1 MKKESHT
8 FMKKLIVFFLISL
21 LFKPIWLFNNQDL
34 GKPGNDDLSHWLH
47 AATVVYDFDLD
58 YEDDFIVEIGTFN
71 YEKNTPYH
79 PPGAGYLSAPFIF
92 IFSLFDNQEP
102 ERLNPVGSFAYLGF
116 FAASLF
122 YCWMGL
128 FLIFKTMV
136 TKNLSKDYFI
146 IFSVLVGTLAHFV
159 TTRFVM
165 SHAIEFFLCAYLCY
179 LFEGNTRP
187 YLIKNYTKISVVYL
201 LLSLT
206 RPSTFIYSLCFII
219 IYFKKQDYN
228 LKNFYVISLNSLLIA
243 IFHILTSL
251 HLYGTYTIFQNYQT
265 NLGEQSYLDFD
276 LLGIILN
283 TPKLVS
289 LIFSPSL
296 GIIWTI
302 PVIIFGI
309 IAFILNKIKTNN
321 LNFLSNIFVFLYLY
335 GASVVLIVWQ
345 GREFSFGQ
353 RLLIGII
360 PFCAIKLSEYKKSTL
375 FNMLF
380 YFFTW
385 VSYLGYL
392 YFYTSD
398 NLNLKKGTTLW
409 GTEVGFAGQDYFIF
423 LFREILVVE
432 NIISML
438 GRTIYS
444 VNLFSFTTIEKF
456 SSILSIDQF
465 ISSEKLQK
473 VIELTDIYSN
483 VDTSY
488 LFTVNVLIIIFCFY
502 TTQLIFGTKARLY

>member
-1 MKKESHT
+1 M
-8 FMKKLIVFFLISL
+8 
-21 LFKPIWLFNNQDL
+21 
-34 GKPGNDDLSHWLH
+34 
-47 AATVVYDFDLD
+47 
-58 YEDDFIVEIGTFN
+58 
-71 YEKNTPYH
+71 
-79 PPGAGYLSAPFIF
+79 
-92 IFSLFDNQEP
+92 
-102 ERLNPVGSFAYLGF
+102 
-116 FAASLF
+116 
-122 YCWMGL
+122 
-128 FLIFKTMV
+128 
-136 TKNLSKDYFI
+136 
-146 IFSVLVGTLAHFV
+146 
-159 TTRFVM
+159 
-165 SHAIEFFLCAYLCY
+165 
-179 LFEGNTRP
+179 
-187 YLIKNYTKISVVYL
+187 
-201 LLSLT
+201 
-206 RPSTFIYSLCFII
+206 
-219 IYFKKQDYN
+219 
-228 LKNFYVISLNSLLIA
+228 
-243 IFHILTSL
+243 SL

-265 NLGEQSYLDFD
+265 NLDEQSYLDFD
-276 LLGIILN
+276 LLDIILS
-283 TPKLVS
+283 TPKLAS

-309 IAFILNKIKTNN
+309 IAFILNKFKTNN

-335 GASVVLIVWQ
+335 GASIVLIVWQ

-360 PFCAIKLSEYKKSTL
+360 PFCAIKLSEYKKSSL

-432 NIISML
+432 NIVSML

-483 VDTSY
+483 VNTNY
-488 LFTVNVLIIIFCFY
+488 LVTVNVLIIIFCFY
-502 TTQLIFGTKARLY
+502 TTQLILGTRSRIY